1 MSASQWTHDWSQPD
15 ENGKL
20 LPYAK
25 VYDDFGQ
32 PLLSVVRCNVDTGVC
47 VQLVEYSPRCKY
59 KVTQYPAP
67 LRVEFEP

>member
-15 ENGKL
+15 EDGKL

-25 VYDDFGQ
+25 VYDANGASIA
-32 PLLSVVRCNVDTGVC
+32 SVVKCNVTTGAVIHIESGER
-47 VQLVEYSPRCKY
+47 VFGYMP
-59 KVTQYPAP
+59 PP